1 MNIYRWHKNGVM
13 NATMPNPFYD
23 VGSNNTTQ
31 GLVLYLPFNN
41 DTKDYSGLGNHGT
54 SIAGVDCG
62 IGISGKIGTGCSF
75 PGSHSYIN
83 ITNGISLNLS
93 TTGALAAWIKTSVSS
108 GHAHIFGKGNWQ
120 NDVNGYIFEIY
131 NNNLMVELA
140 DASGYQQIQISGV
153 TVANNNWH
161 YVVFT
166 WNDSIYLYM
175 DGASVMTPTARTKT
189 PKSDVYNLW
198 IGDSHVYTSASY
210 SGSMDEVAI
219 WNRTLS
225 ANEVKALYYG
235 GVTGGSVL
243 NSSLLSNGDNWTV
256 EVTPCDYLECG
267 TPANSSVLS
276 IMNAPTQGTP
286 LLNSTDYPT
295 NRTTG

>member
-1 MNIYRWHKNGVM
+1 
-13 NATMPNPFYD
+13 
-23 VGSNNTTQ
+23 
-31 GLVLYLPFNN
+31 
-41 DTKDYSGLGNHGT
+41 
-54 SIAGVDCG
+54 
-62 IGISGKIGTGCSF
+62 
-75 PGSHSYIN
+75 
-83 ITNGISLNLS
+83 
-93 TTGALAAWIKTSVSS
+93 
-108 GHAHIFGKGNWQ
+108 
-120 NDVNGYIFEIY
+120 
-131 NNNLMVELA
+131 
-140 DASGYQQIQISGV
+140 
-153 TVANNNWH
+153 
-161 YVVFT
+161 
-166 WNDSIYLYM
+166 M

-256 EVTPCDYLECG
+256 EVTPCDSVSCG

-295 NRTTG
+295 NRTTGNLTAWNQSTVQVPGRNVTNIYKWYKNGVLNATMPNPYYDVGSNNTTQGLVGYWPFNNNTNDFALGNDGTQNGGVNCSTSVSGKIGSGCYFDGTDDAIGLSSNSVFTSVGDFSVAAWVRP

>member
-1 MNIYRWHKNGVM
+1 
-13 NATMPNPFYD
+13 
-23 VGSNNTTQ
+23 
-31 GLVLYLPFNN
+31 
-41 DTKDYSGLGNHGT
+41 
-54 SIAGVDCG
+54 
-62 IGISGKIGTGCSF
+62 
-75 PGSHSYIN
+75 
-83 ITNGISLNLS
+83 
-93 TTGALAAWIKTSVSS
+93 
-108 GHAHIFGKGNWQ
+108 
-120 NDVNGYIFEIY
+120 
-131 NNNLMVELA
+131 MVELA
-140 DASGYQQIQISGV
+140 DASGCQQIQISGV

-267 TPANSSVLS
+267 TPKNSSVLS

-295 NRTTG
+295 NRTTGNLTAWNQSTVQVPGRNVTNIYRWFKNGVLNASMPNPFYDVGSNNTTQGLVLYLPLNNDTKDYSGLGNHGTSIAGVDCGIGISGKIGTGCSFPGSHSYINITNGIISPVKITPTPNLSRNRG